1 MTQIDAFPNMPSKKK
16 ERKQPVSALDKVK
29 AKLGSFGYMEQCQ
42 NPHFSY
48 TKKNW
53 IAVGKASNVFP
64 YEKTELGRGETVDV
78 ALKKAGV

>member
-1 MTQIDAFPNMPSKKK
+1 MSQIDAFPSLPSRKK
-16 ERKQPVSALDKVK
+16 ERKTPILALDKVK
-29 AKLGSFGYMEQCQ
+29 LKLGSFGYMEQCQ

-53 IAVGKASNVFP
+53 IAVGRASNVFP
-64 YEKTELGRGETVDV
+64 YDKTELGRGATIDE